1 MRILVIATGALITLA
16 AGAKVLVLESRPTYS
31 LEPAV
36 GRFQTALFGGH
47 RRLHG
52 LTYLMDSTTGRTWVM
67 TVEEQAQGW
76 TEVTDEEGKAP
87 EGSSTIGRYRIEAEY
102 TGSPD
107 GSERSV
113 TVRLDTVTGRVW
125 HIPYTSRALR
135 WMPLPAATEAGR

>member
-1 MRILVIATGALITLA
+1 MRNLVIGTGALITLA
-16 AGAKVLVLESRPTYS
+16 AGVGVLVLESRPTHS
-31 LEPAV
+31 LEPEV
-36 GRFQTALFGGH
+36 GRFQTAIFGGQ

-52 LTYLMDSTTGRTWVM
+52 VMYLMDSTTGRTWVM
-67 TVEEQAQGW
+67 PVEEAKGW
-76 TEVTDEEGKAP
+76 TEVTDEEGKGP
-87 EGSSTIGRYRIEAEY
+87 EGSSTIGRYRIETEY

-135 WMPLPAATEAGR
+135 WIRLPAAIEAGR

>member
-1 MRILVIATGALITLA
+1 MRNLVIGTGALITLA
-16 AGAKVLVLESRPTYS
+16 AGATILVLESRPTYS
-31 LEPAV
+31 LEPEV
-36 GRFQTALFGGH
+36 GRFQTAIFGGQ

-52 LTYLMDSTTGRTWVM
+52 VTYLMDSTTGRTWVM
-67 TVEEQAQGW
+67 SVEDQAKGW
-76 TEVTDEEGKAP
+76 TEVTDEEGKGP
-87 EGSSTIGRYRIEAEY
+87 EGSSTIGRYRIETEY

-135 WMPLPAATEAGR
+135 WIPLPAAIGAGR

>member
-1 MRILVIATGALITLA
+1 MRILFIATGALITLA
-16 AGAKVLVLESRPTYS
+16 VGAKVLVFESRPTYS
-31 LEPAV
+31 LEPEV
-36 GRFQTALFGGH
+36 GRFQTALFGGV

-52 LTYLMDSTTGRTWVM
+52 LTYLMDSTTGRTWVIS
-67 TVEEQAQGW
+67 VEEEAKGW
-76 TEVTDEEGKAP
+76 SEVTDEEGKGP
-87 EGSSTIGRYRIEAEY
+87 EASSTIGRYRIETEY

-135 WMPLPAATEAGR
+135 WIQFPGATEAKR